1 MARLR
6 LDFRK
11 VLRAVA
17 NRTQDENQARLLA
30 SQGVNGEG
38 IAPRAVEPVVGKSRR
53 RIRLGPEGTRVAV
66 KDLQRVGIRSGA
78 MLADLTRRG
87 NARIGR
93 VSFKIVPSPAVR
105 AKYWAFVKGRRGGD
119 QPARPTGGMTDALL
133 ADAATQVATVGRDQV
148 VASLQKRG
156 RS

>member
-11 VLRAVA
+11 VLRAIA
-17 NRTQDENQARLLA
+17 NRTQDENQARLLE
-30 SQGVNGEG
+30 SQGVNGEA
-38 IAPRAVEPVVGKSRR
+38 ISPRAVEPVVGKSRR

-78 MLADLTRRG
+78 MLADLTRRSTI
-87 NARIGR
+87 RLGR
-93 VSFKIVPSPAVR
+93 TSFRIVPSPAVR
-105 AKYWAFVKGRRGGD
+105 SRYWAWVKGREG

-148 VASLQKRG
+148 VAALQKRG
-156 RS
+156 RA

>member
-6 LDFRK
+6 FDFRK
-11 VLRAVA
+11 LLRSIA

-38 IAPRAVEPVVGKSRR
+38 IAARASEPVAAKSRR

-87 NARIGR
+87 NVKLGR
-93 VSFKIVPSPAVR
+93 TSFRIVPSPAVR

-133 ADAATQVATVGRDQV
+133 ADAATQVAAVGRDQI
-148 VASLQKRG
+148 VASLQRG
-156 RS
+156 RGR